1 MLGTTSM
8 RRNDGV
14 AFMSPTADPP
24 PGPVTAARSSTALPA
39 TAHLEAQVAF
49 EQVAQLYSVTASRM
63 LVSLAY
69 LAVVVLALWP
79 QRQGPALVAWA
90 LALTAVSIWR
100 VGETGRFRREP
111 NPVARTGYW
120 RARYLFWMTL
130 YALGWAWM
138 IVGFASP
145 DGGLV
150 LTLMLGGALG
160 IASVAVY
167 TTFSLAAA
175 SLCFLAALLG
185 PVVLWFALHG
195 GAGGW
200 GIAAGAALYGCVL
213 ALEAVRGERRI
224 TEMIRLRLSNAAIAE
239 ERSRAL
245 LLAEQASRTKSRFLA
260 AVSHEMRTPLNG
272 IMGLAESLRDRAQ
285 DATSRHE
292 AGVLLAS
299 AQHLHGVIADLLDL
313 SRLEFGRLR
322 VQRAPADPAR
332 LLHEVAALHAPV
344 AADKG
349 LTLRVAAPATLPAR
363 LIDTLRVQQVLH
375 NLLSNAVKFTAEGEV
390 EAMLA
395 VDGDELLYTVRD
407 TGPGVP
413 AARADAIFE
422 PFEQVAPQ
430 QADQGTGLGLTIA
443 RRLARAMGGDVSC
456 RAAAPRGAVFSFAV
470 NAALAP
476 EPAPAA
482 PADLQTAPAL
492 QGRVLVVDDNAVNA
506 LVAQTMLTR
515 LGLAS
520 DTARDGEEALAR
532 MAAQRYSAV
541 LMDCRMPVLDGL
553 EATRRWRAGEQGQGG
568 RLPIIG
574 VTANVSAEDRRA
586 CHEAGMDGF
595 LAKPFLVE
603 ELRRVLHAHL
613 GPGGA
618 QPENAPS

>member
-1 MLGTTSM
+1 
-8 RRNDGV
+8 
-14 AFMSPTADPP
+14 MSPAADPST
-24 PGPVTAARSSTALPA
+24 GPTAEARASTALPA
-39 TAHLEAQVAF
+39 ANLQALIAS

-69 LAVVVLALWP
+69 LAVVVLALWSTAP
-79 QRQGPALVAWA
+79 RLPLVIWA
-90 LALTAVSIWR
+90 LALTAVSVWR
-100 VGETGRFRREP
+100 VGETGRFRREAD
-111 NPVARTGYW
+111 PVGRARYW
-120 RARYLFWMTL
+120 RQRYLFWMTL

-138 IVGFASP
+138 IVGFGKP

-167 TTFSLAAA
+167 TTFSVAAA
-175 SLCFLAALLG
+175 SLCFLVALLG
-185 PVVLWFALHG
+185 PVVVWFALHG
-195 GAGGW
+195 GTGGW
-200 GIAAGAALYGCVL
+200 AIAAGAGLYGCVL

-224 TEMIRLRLSNAAIAE
+224 TEMIRLRLANAAIAQ

-245 LLAEQASRTKSRFLA
+245 LQAEQASRTKSRFLA

-285 DATSRHE
+285 DATARHE

-299 AQHLHGVIADLLDL
+299 AQHLHGVIGDLLDL

-322 VQRAPADPAR
+322 VQLAAADPAR

-344 AADKG
+344 AAEKG
-349 LTLRVAAPATLPAR
+349 LTLRVVAPATLPAR
-363 LIDTLRVQQVLH
+363 LIDALRVQQVLH

-390 EAMLA
+390 EVALA
-395 VDGDELLYTVRD
+395 VAGDELLYTVRD

-422 PFEQVAPQ
+422 PYEPASLPL
-430 QADQGTGLGLTIA
+430 ADQGTGLGLTIA

-456 RAAAPRGAVFSFAV
+456 RAAAVRGTVFSFAV
-470 NAALAP
+470 DAALAP
-476 EPAPAA
+476 EADQAA
-482 PADLQTAPAL
+482 PADDSAVPTL

-506 LVAQTMLTR
+506 LVAQTMLSR
-515 LGLAS
+515 LGLPS
-520 DTARDGEEALAR
+520 DTARDGAEALAR
-532 MAAQRYSAV
+532 MAGQRYDAV

-553 EATRRWRAGEQGQGG
+553 EATRRWRAAEQGP

-603 ELRRVLHAHL
+603 ELRRVLLAHL
-613 GPGGA
+613 GPA
-618 QPENAPS
+618 SAPPENAAP